1 MPPKS
6 PPHPVDVHVGARIR
20 LNRNLR
26 GLSQGDLARALGLT
40 FQQIQKYER
49 GANRIS
55 ASMLYATAQFL
66 KLPTTAFFE
75 GLPDPRDESGV
86 VDGDHAAMIGAF
98 LVSGEGLELA
108 ALVPRLPARQRRQV
122 LALIS
127 ALADAGDQAAEQA

>member
-1 MPPKS
+1 MPPR
-6 PPHPVDVHVGARIR
+6 PTPHPVDVHVGALIR
-20 LNRNLR
+20 LHRNLQ
-26 GLSQGDLARALGLT
+26 GLSQGELAKALGLT

-55 ASMLYATAQFL
+55 ASMLYATARFL

-86 VDGDHAAMIGAF
+86 VDGDHAAMMGAF
-98 LVSGEGLELA
+98 LISGEGLELA

-127 ALADAGDQAAEQA
+127 ALADAGDQVTGAA